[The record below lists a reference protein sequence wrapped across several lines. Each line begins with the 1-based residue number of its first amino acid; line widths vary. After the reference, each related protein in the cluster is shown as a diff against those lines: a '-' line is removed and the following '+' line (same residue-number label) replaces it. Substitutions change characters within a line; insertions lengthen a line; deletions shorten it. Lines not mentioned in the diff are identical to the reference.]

1 VFIYCSPAK
10 AARNIPSFVRGLNA
24 AFFISSRQQPSEPI
38 YRGFFARI
46 KPFWSVL
53 DHIDQLSRNESVA

>member
-1 VFIYCSPAK
+1 MFIYCSPAK

-38 YRGFFARI
+38 YRGFFARV
-46 KPFWSVL
+46 KPFWTVL
-53 DHIDQLSRNESVA
+53 GLIEHLSRNESVA